1 MIFQHD
7 LPIQSFQYGFMT
19 SRLQNAS
26 ITIGDMICKGPRICN
41 KGYFPFPTCEHKVE
55 LIGGQNANEGFIEI
69 YKSGFGWGGVCDDYF
84 DMVDAHVI
92 CRLAGYP
99 KGASNIYIQSK
110 PFGRGNSRPQITDL
124 KCHGLEK
131 SIFDCISSGWGRANN
146 CGSGEWAGVS
156 CNL

>member
-41 KGYFPFPTCEHKVE
+41 KGYFPFPTCEHNVE

-69 YKSGFGWGGVCDDYF
+69 YKSGAGRGGVCDDEF
-84 DMVDAHVI
+84 DINDANVI

-99 KGASNIYIQSK
+99 KGVSNIYIDSK
-110 PFGRGNSRPQITDL
+110 PFGHGNGEIGMDDL
-124 KCHGLEK
+124 KCHGHEK
-131 SIFDCISSGWGRANN
+131 SIFDCPYGGWGNSDCNN
-146 CGSGEWAGVS
+146 GEWAGVR
-156 CNL
+156 CKP